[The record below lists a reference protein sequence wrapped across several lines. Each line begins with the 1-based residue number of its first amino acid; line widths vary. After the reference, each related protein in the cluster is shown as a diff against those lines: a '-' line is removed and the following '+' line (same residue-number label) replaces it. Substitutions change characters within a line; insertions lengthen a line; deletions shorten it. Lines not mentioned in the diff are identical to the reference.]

1 MRRSVFHLV
10 RHGESVGNVDPNAR
24 RSDDP
29 ALTDRGRQQAAAAAR
44 AVASLGVDAVLTSP
58 LRRARETA
66 QVIADAAG
74 LAVEPVEG
82 FAEVDM
88 GVLAEP
94 RTPEDREEREAIFDG
109 WLSGNRARAFPG
121 GEDFPA
127 VMRRV
132 EAGLRVIGAAH
143 PGGRIALVT
152 HRMPIAAAAAL
163 AGAPGAGSC
172 ANCSITT
179 LEHDGDRWC
188 VVAFGDARH
197 LA

>member
-1 MRRSVFHLV
+1 VRRSVFHLV

-29 ALTDRGRQQAAAAAR
+29 PLTDRGRAQAAAAAR
-44 AVASLGVDAVLTSP
+44 VIATLGVDTVLSSP

-88 GVLAEP
+88 GVLADP
-94 RTPEDREEREAIFDG
+94 RTAEGRAEREAIFNG
-109 WLSGNRARAFPG
+109 WLSGDRDRAFPG

-127 VMRRV
+127 VVRRV
-132 EAGLRVIGAAH
+132 EAGLRAIGAAH
-143 PGGRIALVT
+143 PGGRVALVT

-163 AGAPGAGSC
+163 AGLPAAGSC

-179 LEHDGDRWC
+179 LEQDGDRWC
-188 VVAFGDARH
+188 VLAYGDARH

>member
-1 MRRSVFHLV
+1 
-10 RHGESVGNVDPNAR
+10 

-66 QVIADAAG
+66 QVIADLAD